1 MGTSESNGKIGVGE
15 VSRSWSY
22 DEDDKIKREY
32 FFNGSEGIASS
43 LGRNA
48 GDVDSRAKELG
59 IVRLEKGREY
69 TVSQVLKSSGISFST
84 LQEAIFAEKELVTR
98 IYNPDSRL
106 DFYDVPR
113 GAVLIN
119 GESLISFFNKDPA
132 SRERV
137 KTRAVRYMEGSGSE
151 GFKGYDKDL
160 FHPMRLLTNH
170 TQKYPL
176 LSEEEEEKAVTV
188 QGHLE
193 RNDLVEGNIRGAIS
207 FAKKRENKMKGKQ
220 ELEDGVQD
228 AILGLIDA
236 SQEYDKDRHLKSG
249 DRDERYKF
257 NTLSHHHMRKSFYR
271 QLAKTSETIRV
282 PKNGACGNNANR
294 SSKKIKVVSLDKEVS
309 EGTALKDFLED
320 KSPDLVKEY
329 KVEESRREILES
341 LSKLTDKD
349 REVINKIY
357 GLNGYEETGL
367 KEVGSDLSR
376 SKEMAR
382 QIEKRAIRSLR
393 YHPNIRKL
401 AEEVFGIDWSEW
413 MKVNSG
419 E

>member
-1 MGTSESNGKIGVGE
+1 
-15 VSRSWSY
+15 
-22 DEDDKIKREY
+22 
-32 FFNGSEGIASS
+32 
-43 LGRNA
+43 
-48 GDVDSRAKELG
+48 
-59 IVRLEKGREY
+59 
-69 TVSQVLKSSGISFST
+69 
-84 LQEAIFAEKELVTR
+84 
-98 IYNPDSRL
+98 
-106 DFYDVPR
+106 
-113 GAVLIN
+113 
-119 GESLISFFNKDPA
+119 
-132 SRERV
+132 
-137 KTRAVRYMEGSGSE
+137 
-151 GFKGYDKDL
+151 
-160 FHPMRLLTNH
+160 
-170 TQKYPL
+170 
-176 LSEEEEEKAVTV
+176 
-188 QGHLE
+188 
-193 RNDLVEGNIRGAIS
+193 
-207 FAKKRENKMKGKQ
+207 
-220 ELEDGVQD
+220 
-228 AILGLIDA
+228 
-236 SQEYDKDRHLKSG
+236 
-249 DRDERYKF
+249 
-257 NTLSHHHMRKSFYR
+257 MRKSFYR